1 MNKRGKLFAKMVMQR
16 AKDVD
21 SNPSLNPSVV
31 SVKNRFCDAI
41 KECRESNSFGTPTL
55 DALLD
60 MLYTAIPLPRT
71 DTDIG
76 FISTNDTMLGAIL
89 AYDEF
94 GNELAIKSLLTD
106 HMLLINRKQLAVDLI
121 ACGLRLSKY
130 VKYLFTSL
138 PYDIAAYGIIKDDT
152 DLFHNC
158 SIPPIV
164 ENGLVSLIV
173 VLNRRKI
180 AREIFFRKDSSSGAI
195 FLYTLE
201 EVAETYE
208 CNWEATINSLRKHL
222 PTHEYFV
229 GVQAKEESVDTV
241 QGNGPVVFLETP
253 WVGPAAPLI
262 NVRAN
267 TARNNIRKL
276 RKGWNKKQWQ
286 RN

>member
-16 AKDVD
+16 AKDVE

-31 SVKNRFCDAI
+31 SVKNRFYDAI
-41 KECRESNSFGTPTL
+41 KECRESNSIGSPTL

-76 FISTNDTMLGAIL
+76 FISNNDTMLGAIL
-89 AYDEF
+89 AYDEL
-94 GNELAIKSLLTD
+94 GEEAAIKSLLTD
-106 HMLLINRKQLAVDLI
+106 YMLLINRKQLAVDLI
-121 ACGLRLSKY
+121 ACGLSKY
-130 VKYLFTSL
+130 VHHLFTGLS
-138 PYDIAAYGIIKDDT
+138 YDMAAYGIIKDDVT
-152 DLFHNC
+152 LFHNC
-158 SIPPIV
+158 NIPLIV
-164 ENGLVSLIV
+164 ENGLASLIV

-180 AREIFFRKDSSSGAI
+180 AREIFFRKDPSSGAV

-201 EVAETYE
+201 EVAKTYE
-208 CNWEATINSLRKHL
+208 CNWEATINSLKKHI
-222 PTHEYFV
+222 PTHEYFA

>member
-1 MNKRGKLFAKMVMQR
+1 ME
-16 AKDVD
+16 

-31 SVKNRFCDAI
+31 SVKNRFYDAI
-41 KECRESNSFGTPTL
+41 KECKESDSFGTPTL

-89 AYDEF
+89 AYDEL
-94 GNELAIKSLLTD
+94 GEELAVKSLLTD

-121 ACGLRLSKY
+121 ACGLSKY
-130 VKYLFTSL
+130 VHHLFTAL
-138 PYDIAAYGIIKDDT
+138 PYDIAAYGIIRDDIT
-152 DLFHNC
+152 LFHNC
-158 SIPPIV
+158 NIPLII
-164 ENGLVSLIV
+164 ETGLVSLIV

-180 AREIFFRKDSSSGAI
+180 AREIFFRKDPSSGAV

-208 CNWEATINSLRKHL
+208 CNWEATINSLRKHI
-222 PTHEYFV
+222 PTHEYFA
-229 GVQAKEESVDTV
+229 GAHAKEENVNLV
-241 QGNGPVVFLETP
+241 QENGPVVFLEMP
-253 WVGPAAPLI
+253 YVEPPLPLI